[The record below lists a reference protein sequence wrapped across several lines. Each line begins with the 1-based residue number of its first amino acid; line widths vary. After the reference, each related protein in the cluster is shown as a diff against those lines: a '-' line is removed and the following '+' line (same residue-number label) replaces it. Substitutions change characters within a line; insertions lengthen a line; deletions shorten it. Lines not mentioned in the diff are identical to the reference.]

1 MQREYPHRP
10 IIGVLA
16 VVQRG
21 DDVLIVQR
29 GRAPSIGKW
38 GFPGGVQ
45 ELGETVLQA
54 AERELMEET
63 AVAAQAIEAM
73 PSFDVIRPDATGR
86 IQAHWLL
93 VPVICR
99 WRSGDGGLS
108 DEVAALRWIRPAA
121 IVGCGL
127 DVLPNLAMIA
137 ARASTWRRTSGDG
150 DAPC

>member
-16 VVQRG
+16 VVQR
-21 DDVLIVQR
+21 DAEVLIVQR

-63 AVAAQAIEAM
+63 GVSAQALESM
-73 PSFDVIRPDATGR
+73 PGFDVIRPDAAGR

-108 DEVAALRWIRPAA
+108 DEVAALRWISPAA
-121 IVGCGL
+121 ITGSGL
-127 DVLPNLAMIA
+127 DVLPNLASIA
-137 ARASTWRRTSGDG
+137 ARASTWRLADVDG
-150 DAPC
+150 GRP